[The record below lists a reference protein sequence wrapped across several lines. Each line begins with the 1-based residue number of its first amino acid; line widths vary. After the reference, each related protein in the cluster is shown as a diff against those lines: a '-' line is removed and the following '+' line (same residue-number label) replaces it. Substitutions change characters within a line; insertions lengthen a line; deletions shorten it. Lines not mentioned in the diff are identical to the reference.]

1 MKEVFKVNIFT
12 PIDDAEKQ
20 LSLLRKNIKKRAV
33 THSKKGK
40 VILKIYNA
48 AGKCSY
54 KNISCCT
61 EPYID
66 LCNNLKLLT
75 KEIDKALKIKD
86 LYSKNLKEVNNFF
99 KNALKNLKPY
109 PKILREFVKFGAIKI
124 GEEKC
129 SSTLNTMK
137 NFTSSFDSSL
147 DWIYRYQGSEAV
159 DKFDDKCSKIFKSNK
174 IDDGVNTILEKKE
187 NELKEIVEPFL
198 DQVFRGIKY
207 FRYACKLYLD
217 RKRSENKESDRVNSK
232 SLSEALLKLKK
243 AVEENLERP
252 SISFNNSNSIGIK
265 KGQGKDAEVIKKEI
279 LGEING
285 CEKTLLLFSGGKRI
299 NSFGKYFN
307 KSDFKKFKL
316 ALNNLKDYLNDL
328 KMKVA
333 RI

>member
-1 MKEVFKVNIFT
+1 MSIVD
-12 PIDDAEKQ
+12 PIDNAERQ

-33 THSKKGK
+33 AHSKKGK

-61 EPYID
+61 NPYID
-66 LCNNLKLLT
+66 LCDKLKLLT

-86 LYSKNLKEVNNFF
+86 LYSENLKKVNNFF

-109 PKILREFVKFGAIKI
+109 SKTLSEFVKFEAIKKFD
-124 GEEKC
+124 EKEC
-129 SSTLNTMK
+129 SATLNTMK
-137 NFTSSFDSSL
+137 NFTDNFDSSL
-147 DWIYRYQGSEAV
+147 NWIERYQHSEDAN
-159 DKFDDKCSKIFKSNK
+159 KFDDEYSKIFKGNN
-174 IDDGVNTILEKKE
+174 DVNTTDVDTIFEKKK
-187 NELKEIVEPFL
+187 NELKKIVESFL
-198 DQVFRGIKY
+198 DKVFCVIKY

-243 AVEENLERP
+243 AAEENLECS
-252 SISFNNSNSIGIK
+252 SISFIRIK
-265 KGQGKDAEVIKKEI
+265 NGQQKNAEVIKEVIKKEI

-285 CEKTLLLFSGGKRI
+285 CEKTLSLFSGGKRI

-316 ALNNLKDYLNDL
+316 ALNNLKKYLNDF

-333 RI
+333 QI